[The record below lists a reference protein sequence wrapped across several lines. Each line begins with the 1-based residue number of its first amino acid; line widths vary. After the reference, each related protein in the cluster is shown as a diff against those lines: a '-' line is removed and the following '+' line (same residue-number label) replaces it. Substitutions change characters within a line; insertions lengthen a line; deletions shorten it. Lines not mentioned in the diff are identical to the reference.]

1 MSTSK
6 KNLMSTQ
13 FKENRKSGVE
23 ATALAIPTLDLKEI
37 KKVMENFKDHP
48 NTRSHHNLKV
58 IT

>member
-1 MSTSK
+1 
-6 KNLMSTQ
+6 MSTQ
-13 FKENRKSGVE
+13 FKENRKSRVA